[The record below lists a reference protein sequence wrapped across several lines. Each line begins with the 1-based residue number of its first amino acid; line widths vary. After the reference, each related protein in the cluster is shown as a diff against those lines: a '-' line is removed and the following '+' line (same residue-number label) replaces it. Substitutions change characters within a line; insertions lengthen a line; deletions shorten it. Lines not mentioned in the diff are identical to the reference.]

1 MVGRLVLEY
10 CKDVKEAIQFLKEL
24 PHRSSFSYILMDKH
38 LNHAIVEITPRSFDV
53 RYDKV
58 CTNHFEILTHENRNY
73 TKESK
78 ERLARTISQTS
89 EDIDKYT
96 AFKLLMILNMTFIVS
111 CLKVGQ
117 ERFIH
122 QCMNLNI

>member
-1 MVGRLVLEY
+1 
-10 CKDVKEAIQFLKEL
+10 
-24 PHRSSFSYILMDKH
+24 MDKH

-96 AFKLLMILNMTFIVS
+96 AFKLLMILNIIFIVS
-111 CLKVGQ
+111 YLKVGQ

-122 QCMNLNI
+122 QCMNLSI